1 MTTCSTT
8 TNVNMNTHANAGQ
21 NSLSLRKTK
30 HLDSGRQKS
39 SYAPNVA
46 PSSANQEK
54 LNSQQDLLTEV
65 TNMKRVLKYA
75 KVTSWIIALATPI
88 IIYGVYQWAISL

>member
-1 MTTCSTT
+1 MTT
-8 TNVNMNTHANAGQ
+8 TNISMNTPATAVLNL
-21 NSLSLRKTK
+21 SSLRKTK
-30 HLDSGRQKS
+30 YLDSERQRN

-46 PSSANQEK
+46 PSSENQEK
-54 LNSQQDLLTEV
+54 LNSQQVLSNEV
-65 TNMKRVLKYA
+65 TTMKKALKYF